1 MNRYHRRS
9 QRRVG
14 IKVVLGARDQALLRS
29 LGRMRAARSG
39 DLLALFFQGVR
50 KDTGMSRLRRLLD
63 GGFLD
68 VRVGGLSEQN
78 VYSLGPLGRDWADDQ
93 GLEHAL
99 PPQGDPSHHLALVHA
114 WAGLANA
121 LHRQE
126 SLRLIRFSPDW
137 ELRRELAGS
146 LASVIPDAR
155 IEIEGRA
162 LGTPRRRTSLA
173 LEVDLGQERRG
184 ELQRKLSAYESD
196 AGWGPS
202 GGRLVVLLV
211 GAGPRRR
218 ESVEKLMGAL
228 PRPWSLVC
236 TDAEWPGILVNRL
249 SETPLT
255 GAPCGEGRPNPASD
269 VQGVRSRQQGEG
281 PSQ

>member
-29 LGRMRAARSG
+29 LGRMPAARSG

-155 IEIEGRA
+155 VEIGA
-162 LGTPRRRTSLA
+162 LGAASPKQARLA
-173 LEVDLGQERRG
+173 LEVDLGHERRG
-184 ELQRKLSAYESD
+184 ALLRKLSGYESD
-196 AGWGPS
+196 EGQGPS
-202 GGRLVVLLV
+202 GGGLVVLLV
-211 GAGPRRR
+211 GAGPKRR
-218 ESVEKLMGAL
+218 ESVEKLVGAF
-228 PRPWSLVC
+228 PWPWSLVC
-236 TDAEWPGILVNRL
+236 AEAEWPGLLVNRL

-255 GAPCGEGRPNPASD
+255 GTPCGEGRPKPATD
-269 VQGVRSRQQGEG
+269 VRRVRSRQQGEG